1 MKIVFMGTPDFAVPV
16 LEALAKEH
24 NIVAVYTRAPKE
36 SGRGKKVNKT
46 PVHLLAEAKGLE
58 VRTPKSLRNE
68 DEQLSLK
75 ALGADMA
82 IVTAYGLI
90 LPQTVLDI
98 FPKGCINVHAS
109 LLPRWRGAAPIQRA
123 IEAGDKK
130 SGISIMQMAA
140 ALDAGDIL
148 SQEEAVITPEMTGG
162 DLHDELSAVGAD
174 LLVRTLRQLDNIVQ
188 TKQDESLVTYA
199 EKLDKAE
206 CRLDFAGN
214 TNALADKIRAFSP
227 YPATYFTYKGER
239 FKVYRAQ
246 ICDGQGAPGEII
258 EGEKALT
265 IAGCEGKAL
274 CIERLQ
280 REGKQPMETAE
291 LLKGFRFEKGVIL

>member
-1 MKIVFMGTPDFAVPV
+1 M
-16 LEALAKEH
+16 
-24 NIVAVYTRAPKE
+24 
-36 SGRGKKVNKT
+36 
-46 PVHLLAEAKGLE
+46 
-58 VRTPKSLRNE
+58 
-68 DEQLSLK
+68 
-75 ALGADMA
+75 
-82 IVTAYGLI
+82 
-90 LPQTVLDI
+90 
-98 FPKGCINVHAS
+98 
-109 LLPRWRGAAPIQRA
+109 
-123 IEAGDKK
+123 
-130 SGISIMQMAA
+130 
-140 ALDAGDIL
+140 
-148 SQEEAVITPEMTGG
+148 
-162 DLHDELSAVGAD
+162 
-174 LLVRTLRQLDNIVQ
+174 RQLDNIVP

-239 FKVYRAQ
+239 FKVYRAR

-258 EGEKALT
+258 EGEKTLT
-265 IAGCEGKAL
+265 IAGREGKAL

>member
-1 MKIVFMGTPDFAVPV
+1 
-16 LEALAKEH
+16 
-24 NIVAVYTRAPKE
+24 
-36 SGRGKKVNKT
+36 
-46 PVHLLAEAKGLE
+46 
-58 VRTPKSLRNE
+58 
-68 DEQLSLK
+68 
-75 ALGADMA
+75 
-82 IVTAYGLI
+82 
-90 LPQTVLDI
+90 
-98 FPKGCINVHAS
+98 
-109 LLPRWRGAAPIQRA
+109 
-123 IEAGDKK
+123 
-130 SGISIMQMAA
+130 
-140 ALDAGDIL
+140 
-148 SQEEAVITPEMTGG
+148 MTGG

-174 LLVRTLRQLDNIVQ
+174 LLVRTLRQLDNIVP

>member
-46 PVHLLAEAKGLE
+46 PVHLLAEAKGIE

-130 SGISIMQMAA
+130 SAEQISAERDCHEDTADTERSRIRLQ
-140 ALDAGDIL
+140 
-148 SQEEAVITPEMTGG
+148 AV
-162 DLHDELSAVGAD
+162 
-174 LLVRTLRQLDNIVQ
+174 
-188 TKQDESLVTYA
+188 
-199 EKLDKAE
+199 
-206 CRLDFAGN
+206 AGN
-214 TNALADKIRAFSP
+214 IQAFIEHNYMDDISLQTVAEAMNYSDAYFCKIFKQCFDKNFIVYLSEYRVARAKELLGDVLINVKDVSQKVG
-227 YPATYFTYKGER
+227 YRDSNYFAKVFKRIAGVTPTEYRMQVLKEAGER
-239 FKVYRAQ
+239 
-246 ICDGQGAPGEII
+246 
-258 EGEKALT
+258 
-265 IAGCEGKAL
+265 
-274 CIERLQ
+274 
-280 REGKQPMETAE
+280 
-291 LLKGFRFEKGVIL
+291 

>member
-1 MKIVFMGTPDFAVPV
+1 
-16 LEALAKEH
+16 
-24 NIVAVYTRAPKE
+24 
-36 SGRGKKVNKT
+36 
-46 PVHLLAEAKGLE
+46 
-58 VRTPKSLRNE
+58 
-68 DEQLSLK
+68 
-75 ALGADMA
+75 
-82 IVTAYGLI
+82 
-90 LPQTVLDI
+90 
-98 FPKGCINVHAS
+98 
-109 LLPRWRGAAPIQRA
+109 
-123 IEAGDKK
+123 
-130 SGISIMQMAA
+130 MQMAA

-148 SQEEAVITPEMTGG
+148 SQEEVVITPEMTGG

-174 LLVRTLRQLDNIVQ
+174 LLVSTLRQLDNIVP

-214 TNALADKIRAFSP
+214 TNALA
-227 YPATYFTYKGER
+227 ATYFTYKGER
-239 FKVYRAQ
+239 FKVYRAR

-258 EGEKALT
+258 EGEKTLT
-265 IAGCEGKAL
+265 IAGREGKAL